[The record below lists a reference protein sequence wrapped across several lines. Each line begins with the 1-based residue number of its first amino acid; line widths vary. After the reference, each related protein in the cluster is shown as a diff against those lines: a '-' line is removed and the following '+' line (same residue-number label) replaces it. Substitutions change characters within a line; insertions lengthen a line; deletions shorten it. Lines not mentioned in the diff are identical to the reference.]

1 MSKKLLWFAR
11 ILGGLVVLIF
21 TSGLTLVFIGTIIE
35 EGPPDTNSGDFLE
48 VLPMVIMIPLQLIF
62 YILTWFPKKKGELI
76 GGIAMSII
84 SLCMGTYVFI
94 DAGNMKLIMGL
105 VFCIP
110 FLIPGI
116 LFIIVGLKKKANSL
130 EINNL

>member
-1 MSKKLLWFAR
+1 MSKKLLRLGR
-11 ILGGLVVLIF
+11 ILGGLAVLIY
-21 TSGLTLVFIGTIIE
+21 TGGLLLVVIGSISE
-35 EGPPDTNSGDFLE
+35 EAPPDTNGGDFLE

-76 GGIAMSII
+76 GGIAISII
-84 SLCMGTYVFI
+84 SLCMGSYVFF

-116 LFIIVGLKKKANSL
+116 LFMIVGLKKS
-130 EINNL
+130 E

>member
-1 MSKKLLWFAR
+1 MSKKLLRLGR
-11 ILGGLVVLIF
+11 ILGGLAVLIF
-21 TSGLTLVFIGTIIE
+21 TGGFILVFIGTIIE
-35 EGPPDTNSGDFLE
+35 EGPPDTNSGDFIE
-48 VLPMVIMIPLQLIF
+48 ILPMVIMIPLQLIF

-84 SLCMGTYVFI
+84 SLCMGGYVFF

-116 LFIIVGLKKKANSL
+116 IFIIYSQMKVK
-130 EINNL
+130 EE

>member
-1 MSKKLLWFAR
+1 MSKKLLRLGR
-11 ILGGLVVLIF
+11 ILGGLAVLIF
-21 TSGLTLVFIGTIIE
+21 TGGFILVFIGNIIE
-35 EGPPDTNSGDFLE
+35 ESAPDTNSADFLE

-62 YILTWFPKKKGELI
+62 YILTWFPKIKGELI

-84 SLCMGTYVFI
+84 SLCMGGYVFY
-94 DAGNMKLIMGL
+94 DAGGMKLIMGL

-116 LFIIVGLKKKANSL
+116 LFIIVGLKRKTSR
-130 EINNL
+130 I

>member
-1 MSKKLLWFAR
+1 MSKKLLWLGR
-11 ILGGLVVLIF
+11 ILGGLAVLIY
-21 TSGLTLVFIGTIIE
+21 TGGLILVAIGSILE
-35 EGPPDTNSGDFLE
+35 EGPTDTNSADFLE

-62 YILTWFPKKKGELI
+62 YILTWFPKKKSELI

-84 SLCMGTYVFI
+84 SLCMGGYVFY
-94 DAGNMKLIMGL
+94 DAGRMKLIMGL

-116 LFIIVGLKKKANSL
+116 IFIIYSQMKEK
-130 EINNL
+130 EE

>member
-1 MSKKLLWFAR
+1 MSKVLLWFGR
-11 ILGGLVVLIF
+11 ILGGLAVLIF
-21 TSGLTLVFIGTIIE
+21 TGGLLLITIGSLLE
-35 EGPPDTNSGDFLE
+35 ENPTDTSSGDFFE

-62 YILTWFPKKKGELI
+62 YILTWFPKIRGELI

-84 SLCMGTYVFI
+84 SLCMGGYVFY
-94 DAGNMKLIMGL
+94 DAGGMKLLIGL

-116 LFIIVGLKKKANSL
+116 IFIIYSQMKQKA
-130 EINNL
+130 E

>member
-1 MSKKLLWFAR
+1 MSKKLLWFGR
-11 ILGGLVVLIF
+11 IFGGLAVLIF
-21 TSGLTLVFIGTIIE
+21 TGGFILVFIGNIIE
-35 EGPPDTNSGDFLE
+35 EGPPDTNSGDFIE
-48 VLPMVIMIPLQLIF
+48 ILPMVIMIPLQLIF

-94 DAGNMKLIMGL
+94 DAGSMKLTMGL

-116 LFIIVGLKKKANSL
+116 IFIIYSQMKEK
-130 EINNL
+130 EE

>member
-1 MSKKLLWFAR
+1 MSKILLWFGR
-11 ILGGLVVLIF
+11 ILGGLSVLIF
-21 TSGLTLVFIGTIIE
+21 TGGFLLVSIASILE
-35 EGPPDTNSGDFLE
+35 EDPIDTNSGDFLE

-62 YILTWFPKKKGELI
+62 YIVTWFPKKKGELI

-84 SLCMGTYVFI
+84 SLCMGGYVFY
-94 DAGNMKLIMGL
+94 DAGSNKLTMGL

-116 LFIIVGLKKKANSL
+116 LFIISWVKKKDQ
-130 EINNL
+130 

>member
-1 MSKKLLWFAR
+1 MSKKLLWLGR
-11 ILGGLVVLIF
+11 ILGGLAVLIY
-21 TSGLTLVFIGTIIE
+21 TSGLILVFIGTIFE
-35 EGPPDTNSGDFLE
+35 EGLPDTNSSDFLE

-62 YILTWFPKKKGELI
+62 YIFTWFPKKKSELI

-84 SLCMGTYVFI
+84 SLCMGSYVFF
-94 DAGNMKLIMGL
+94 DAGSMKLIMGL

-116 LFIIVGLKKKANSL
+116 IFIIVGLKKKRR
-130 EINNL
+130 IV

>member
-1 MSKKLLWFAR
+1 MSKKLLRLGR
-11 ILGGLVVLIF
+11 ILGGLAVLIY
-21 TSGLTLVFIGTIIE
+21 TGGLILIVVGSIFE
-35 EGPPDTNSGDFLE
+35 EGPPDTNSADFLE

-62 YILTWFPKKKGELI
+62 YILTWFPKIKGELI
-76 GGIAMSII
+76 GGIAISII
-84 SLCMGTYVFI
+84 SLCMGAYVFF

-116 LFIIVGLKKKANSL
+116 LFIIYSQMKKKK
-130 EINNL
+130 E